1 MAINNVSILST
12 DTTALSVPADKKYA
26 ITTLLVCNYAS
37 SSNSINDS
45 SFNMHVIKGS
55 GGVKSNENLI
65 LNSISLP
72 AQETFT
78 FNVERLIL
86 EAGDRVIL
94 NSPDDDKLSATIS
107 YLEV

>member
-1 MAINNVSILST
+1 MAINNVLILDT
-12 DTTALSVPADKKYA
+12 DTTVLSVPAGKKYA
-26 ITTLLVCNYAS
+26 ITTLLVCNYAGTT
-37 SSNSINDS
+37 SIANDS

-55 GGVKSNENLI
+55 GGVKGNDNLI
-65 LNSISLP
+65 LNSIEMP

-86 EAGDRVIL
+86 EGGDRVIL
-94 NSPDDDKLSATIS
+94 NSPDTDLLSATIS

>member
-1 MAINNVSILST
+1 MAINNVLILST
-12 DTTALSVPADKKYA
+12 DTTALSVPAGKKYA
-26 ITTLLVCNYAS
+26 ITTLLVCNYGTS
-37 SSNSINDS
+37 TNSINDS
-45 SFNMHVIKGS
+45 SFNMYVIKGS
-55 GGVKSNENLI
+55 GGVKSSTNLV
-65 LNSISLP
+65 LNNVSLP

-86 EAGDRVIL
+86 EEGDRVIL